1 MTTGEHRPHRPSWDC
16 LSCGRPWPC
25 DPARED
31 LAAQLD
37 AISLAM
43 YAWQCLEEAAGEL
56 PATPPQEL
64 FDRFIRWTRRRFT
77 G

>member
-1 MTTGEHRPHRPSWDC
+1 
-16 LSCGRPWPC
+16 
-25 DPARED
+25 
-31 LAAQLD
+31 
-37 AISLAM
+37 M